1 MSSQLCIAVTR
12 TSRSVCQAYKSAG
25 LLQGAAKTATVHEI
39 ASTLHRAEKRRP
51 KKKLY
56 DPDDDGE
63 KWQHDRFDL
72 LDMPPEFDQ
81 YRVRQHSHNI
91 ISCPLSDFMPWL

>member
-1 MSSQLCIAVTR
+1 MSSPVSTAITKHQE
-12 TSRSVCQAYKSAG
+12 SFCQVRESAG
-25 LLQGAAKTATVHEI
+25 LLRGAAKTMVVYEI
-39 ASTLHRAEKRRP
+39 ASTLHRVEKRRP

-72 LDMPPEFDQ
+72 LEMPPEFDQ
-81 YRVRQHSHNI
+81 YRVRNTTTA
-91 ISCPLSDFMPWL
+91 